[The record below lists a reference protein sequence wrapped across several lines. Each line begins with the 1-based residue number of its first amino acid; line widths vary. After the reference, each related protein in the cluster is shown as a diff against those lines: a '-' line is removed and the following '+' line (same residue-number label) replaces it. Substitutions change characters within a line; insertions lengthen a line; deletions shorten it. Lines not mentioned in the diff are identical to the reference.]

1 MVSEKVALHWFRQD
15 LRIADNPALL
25 SAADYGSLLPIYI
38 LDETIP
44 EAFSIGGAGRL
55 WLHHSLKSLN
65 DKLNGN
71 LRCFKGDPET
81 ILKDLCE
88 EYDIKHVTWNRAYD
102 PWRIKQDTKIK
113 ARLNS
118 ISIKVES
125 YNGTLLWEPWETLKA
140 DGSPYRVFTPFY
152 KNGCL
157 NANPP
162 RRPLKKP
169 RINYA
174 VGKNDHHSLG
184 ILELLKD
191 KPWERE
197 VISNS
202 QIGEDE
208 ANKKLE
214 EFLSDGINDY
224 KEGRNFPARKNI
236 SGLSPHLHWGE
247 ISVNTV
253 WHAAKKQLNIR
264 PNLGENAYHFLSE
277 LGWREFSYSL
287 LYYFPSL
294 PTKNLQPRFDRFPW
308 HENPRGLKAWRNGTT
323 GIPIVDAGMRQLWQT
338 GYMHNR
344 LRMIVGSFLVKNLR
358 IHWHHGQA
366 WFWDTLFDAD
376 LANNSASWQ
385 WIAGCGADAA
395 PYFRIFN
402 PVTQGLKFDPDGSFI
417 RKFVPELANV
427 PTKFIFQPWEAP
439 QTVLAK
445 SGVKLGEDYPEP
457 IVNLKTSR
465 DEALEAFASLKA

>member
-1 MVSEKVALHWFRQD
+1 M
-15 LRIADNPALL
+15 
-25 SAADYGSLLPIYI
+25 
-38 LDETIP
+38 
-44 EAFSIGGAGRL
+44 
-55 WLHHSLKSLN
+55 
-65 DKLNGN
+65 
-71 LRCFKGDPET
+71 
-81 ILKDLCE
+81 
-88 EYDIKHVTWNRAYD
+88 
-102 PWRIKQDTKIK
+102 
-113 ARLNS
+113 
-118 ISIKVES
+118 
-125 YNGTLLWEPWETLKA
+125 
-140 DGSPYRVFTPFY
+140 
-152 KNGCL
+152 
-157 NANPP
+157 
-162 RRPLKKP
+162 
-169 RINYA
+169 
-174 VGKNDHHSLG
+174 
-184 ILELLKD
+184 
-191 KPWERE
+191 
-197 VISNS
+197 
-202 QIGEDE
+202 
-208 ANKKLE
+208 
-214 EFLSDGINDY
+214 
-224 KEGRNFPARKNI
+224 
-236 SGLSPHLHWGE
+236 
-247 ISVNTV
+247 NTV

-308 HENPRGLKAWRNGTT
+308 DENPRGLKAWRNGTT